1 MKPVE
6 QFQNAQI
13 VRQQQVLAHLGYYK
27 GRIDGIWGPGTIKAK
42 KEFESMGFAPGVPN
56 GGLPFASRGPY
67 PKGIFMSNGLL
78 DCGGFDDSEYPV
90 YNPNAVFQKP
100 PVQQQQAKPEP
111 KKSLTE
117 AEAPEATAGSTADG
131 EN

>member
-42 KEFESMGFAPGVPN
+42 KEFEAMGFAPGVPN

-78 DCGGFDDSEYPV
+78 DCGGFDASEYPV

-100 PVQQQQAKPEP
+100 PVQQPQKPEP

-117 AEAPEATAGSTADG
+117 AGAPEAAGPTADS

>member
-6 QFQNAQI
+6 QFQNAQL

-42 KEFESMGFAPGVPN
+42 KEFEAMGFAPGVPN

-78 DCGGFDDSEYPV
+78 DCGGFDASKYPV

-100 PVQQQQAKPEP
+100 PVQQQKPEP
-111 KKSLTE
+111 KKSLID
-117 AEAPEATAGSTADG
+117 AEASAAADSTADSD
-131 EN
+131 N

>member
-42 KEFESMGFAPGVPN
+42 KEFVSVGFAPGVPN

-78 DCGGFDDSEYPV
+78 DCGGFDASEYPV

-100 PVQQQQAKPEP
+100 PVQQQKPEP

-117 AEAPEATAGSTADG
+117 AEAPEAAAGSTADG

>member
-67 PKGIFMSNGLL
+67 PRASS
-78 DCGGFDDSEYPV
+78 CRTVSW
-90 YNPNAVFQKP
+90 
-100 PVQQQQAKPEP
+100 
-111 KKSLTE
+111 T
-117 AEAPEATAGSTADG
+117 AEALMLLSIRSTTRMPCFR
-131 EN
+131 NRLSSNLRNLNQRSL

>member
-13 VRQQQVLAHLGYYK
+13 VRQQQILAHLGYYK

-42 KEFESMGFAPGVPN
+42 KEFEAMGFAPGVPN

-78 DCGGFDDSEYPV
+78 DCGGFDASKYPV

-100 PVQQQQAKPEP
+100 PVQQQKPEP

-117 AEAPEATAGSTADG
+117 AGAPEAAGPTADS

>member
-6 QFQNAQI
+6 QFQNAQL

-42 KEFESMGFAPGVPN
+42 KEFESMRFAPGVSN
-56 GGLPFASRGPY
+56 GGLPFTSRGPY

-78 DCGGFDDSEYPV
+78 DCGGFDASEYPV

-100 PVQQQQAKPEP
+100 PVQQPQKPEP

-117 AEAPEATAGSTADG
+117 AEAPEAAAGSTADS

>member
-42 KEFESMGFAPGVPN
+42 KEFEAMGFAPGVPN

-78 DCGGFDDSEYPV
+78 DCGGFDASEYPV

-100 PVQQQQAKPEP
+100 PVQQPQKPEP

-117 AEAPEATAGSTADG
+117 AEAPEAAAGSTADG

>member
-13 VRQQQVLAHLGYYK
+13 VRQQQILAHLGYYK

-42 KEFESMGFAPGVPN
+42 KEFEAMGFAPGVPN

-78 DCGGFDDSEYPV
+78 DCGGFDTSKYPV

-100 PVQQQQAKPEP
+100 PVQQQKPEP

-117 AEAPEATAGSTADG
+117 AEAPEAAAGSTADG

>member
-42 KEFESMGFAPGVPN
+42 KEFEAMGFAPGVPN

-67 PKGIFMSNGLL
+67 PKSIFMSNGLL
-78 DCGGFDDSEYPV
+78 DCGGFDASEYPV

-100 PVQQQQAKPEP
+100 PVQQPQKPEP

-117 AEAPEATAGSTADG
+117 AGAPEAAGPTADS

>member
-13 VRQQQVLAHLGYYK
+13 VRQQQILAHLGYYK

-42 KEFESMGFAPGVPN
+42 KEFEAMGFAPGVPN

-117 AEAPEATAGSTADG
+117 AGAPEATAGPTADS

>member
-78 DCGGFDDSEYPV
+78 DCGGFDASEYPV

-100 PVQQQQAKPEP
+100 PVQQPQKPEP

-117 AEAPEATAGSTADG
+117 AEAP
-131 EN
+131 

>member
-27 GRIDGIWGPGTIKAK
+27 GRIDGIWGPSTIKAK
-42 KEFESMGFAPGVPN
+42 KEFEAMGFAPGVPN

-78 DCGGFDDSEYPV
+78 DCGGFDASKYPV

-100 PVQQQQAKPEP
+100 PVQQQKPEP

-117 AEAPEATAGSTADG
+117 AEAPAAAGPTADG

>member
-27 GRIDGIWGPGTIKAK
+27 GRIDGIWGPSTIKAK
-42 KEFESMGFAPGVPN
+42 KEFEAMGFAPGVPN

-78 DCGGFDDSEYPV
+78 DCGGFDASKYPV

-100 PVQQQQAKPEP
+100 PVQQHQKPEP

-117 AEAPEATAGSTADG
+117 AEASDAADPTADG

>member
-13 VRQQQVLAHLGYYK
+13 VRQQQILAHLGYYK

-42 KEFESMGFAPGVPN
+42 KEFEAMGFAPGVPN

-78 DCGGFDDSEYPV
+78 DCGGFDASKYPV

-100 PVQQQQAKPEP
+100 PVQQPQKSEP

-117 AEAPEATAGSTADG
+117 TEAPAAAAGPTADG

>member
-13 VRQQQVLAHLGYYK
+13 VRQQQILAHLGYYK

-42 KEFESMGFAPGVPN
+42 KEFEAMGFAPGVPN

-78 DCGGFDDSEYPV
+78 DCGGFDASKYPV

-100 PVQQQQAKPEP
+100 PVQQPQKSEP

-117 AEAPEATAGSTADG
+117 AEAPAAAAGPTADG